1 MDDQQARLRRRTL
14 TRRWLHMGWNAVLT
28 VLMVWLVAR
37 QVDRMSGV
45 EAVAILALLVM
56 ALFVGAFLLVS
67 AMLDYLSER

>member
-1 MDDQQARLRRRTL
+1 
-14 TRRWLHMGWNAVLT
+14 
-28 VLMVWLVAR
+28 
-37 QVDRMSGV
+37 MSGV